1 MTKSTTIFIII
12 AYLFLIFA
20 YTPSSIAAP
29 QNDLHLVIKLDAKLW
44 LKKYLDFLAKE
55 MEQTAKTYKT
65 TDQKAYWE
73 SEAKK
78 SFSKLLRS
86 KGYYA
91 HTIDVEIP
99 GETNNSIIFNIIP
112 GQRYKISA
120 LSIVFTAT
128 SNQNVN
134 VLKSNKIGIKVGDH
148 AIAQN
153 VLDAEKKIIEYLEN
167 KNCILSLSVTHE
179 AEIDHENHE
188 VKIKFLIEAGPST
201 KLEKVEFVGLKTI
214 KAEYVRK
221 LVKLLDGQC
230 IRRTIIAESRG
241 FLQKSGLFSSTTPI
255 IPEHV
260 NKDGLVPIG
269 FDLTER
275 KARSLK
281 AGIAYE
287 TDIGLGAAFGWEHRN
302 LFGSGEKLKAD
313 LLGNY
318 REQMMELDYSKP
330 FFKRDDQTL
339 RLGSKFE
346 NKKLKAFA
354 SKEASMSGY
363 LEREFS
369 QEWLGGIGMKFSH
382 AIVERFEKHIVSK
395 RRYSLVSSP
404 LFVIYDSRDNILD
417 AKKGRLFELETAPY
431 FYMKS
436 KDKPFLKTQ
445 LSASTYF
452 NIKTKLNPVLAIRAA
467 TGTIVGIKPKSIP
480 ETERFYVGGNNSLR
494 GYAYQFAGSLDS
506 NNLPTGGQSFVEA
519 TIELRLKVND
529 TIGIVS
535 FLDNGFA
542 YNSLTPNLKKKLL
555 HGAGFGVRYLTN
567 FGPLRFD
574 VGFPLN
580 RRKFIDK
587 SYQLY
592 FGIGQSF

>member
-1 MTKSTTIFIII
+1 
-12 AYLFLIFA
+12 
-20 YTPSSIAAP
+20 
-29 QNDLHLVIKLDAKLW
+29 
-44 LKKYLDFLAKE
+44 
-55 MEQTAKTYKT
+55 
-65 TDQKAYWE
+65 
-73 SEAKK
+73 
-78 SFSKLLRS
+78 
-86 KGYYA
+86 
-91 HTIDVEIP
+91 
-99 GETNNSIIFNIIP
+99 
-112 GQRYKISA
+112 
-120 LSIVFTAT
+120 
-128 SNQNVN
+128 
-134 VLKSNKIGIKVGDH
+134 
-148 AIAQN
+148 
-153 VLDAEKKIIEYLEN
+153 
-167 KNCILSLSVTHE
+167 
-179 AEIDHENHE
+179 
-188 VKIKFLIEAGPST
+188 
-201 KLEKVEFVGLKTI
+201 
-214 KAEYVRK
+214 
-221 LVKLLDGQC
+221 
-230 IRRTIIAESRG
+230 
-241 FLQKSGLFSSTTPI
+241 
-255 IPEHV
+255 
-260 NKDGLVPIG
+260 
-269 FDLTER
+269 
-275 KARSLK
+275 
-281 AGIAYE
+281 
-287 TDIGLGAAFGWEHRN
+287 
-302 LFGSGEKLKAD
+302 
-313 LLGNY
+313 
-318 REQMMELDYSKP
+318 MMELDYSKP

-363 LEREFS
+363 LERELS

-436 KDKPFLKTQ
+436 KEKPFLKTQ

-542 YNSLTPNLKKKLL
+542 YNSLMPNLKKKLL
-555 HGAGFGVRYLTN
+555 HGGGFGVRYLTN